1 MALSYLFATFEV
13 TVPLLVAGDPS
24 DGGRA
29 AAALREALALNSRLG
44 ADYFVADFDGC
55 SPDFLLSPQNNFD
68 ARAGERA
75 LALTQSWVDT
85 HLPEKLGKR
94 PPGNP
99 PMYPS

>member
-1 MALSYLFATFEV
+1 MKIRWLRFWFACSKMALSYLFATFEV

-55 SPDFLLSPQNNFD
+55 SPDFLLSPQNT
-68 ARAGERA
+68 G
-75 LALTQSWVDT
+75 LV
-85 HLPEKLGKR
+85 
-94 PPGNP
+94 
-99 PMYPS
+99 